1 MAPMMFL
8 RALVTRAAKG
18 DDALT
23 AMVRRLASQA
33 RVPIGRRRS
42 SDVGTGE
49 EGDALTIFALA

>member
-1 MAPMMFL
+1 MFL
-8 RALVTRAAKG
+8 RALLIRGVKG

-33 RVPIGRRRS
+33 HVPVGRRRS